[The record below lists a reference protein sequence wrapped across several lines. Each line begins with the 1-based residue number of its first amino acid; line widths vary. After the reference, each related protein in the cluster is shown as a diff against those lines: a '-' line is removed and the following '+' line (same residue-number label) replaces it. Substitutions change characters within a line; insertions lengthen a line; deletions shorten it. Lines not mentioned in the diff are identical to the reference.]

1 MLSFPFLAI
10 QEWISSLLLDENNYN
25 SVLWPLCKALLE
37 CTASC
42 DPSVMSSVIAV
53 CTQLMSQHVID
64 SHAFN
69 IITDIANTS
78 LNAILKDIK
87 LPVHEAF
94 RLEVSQLY
102 HVIQQIIRKA
112 CKKKFT
118 TLLLSPSLISLYV
131 TATAVVPE

>member
-1 MLSFPFLAI
+1 
-10 QEWISSLLLDENNYN
+10 
-25 SVLWPLCKALLE
+25 
-37 CTASC
+37 
-42 DPSVMSSVIAV
+42 MSSVIAV

-78 LNAILKDIK
+78 LNAVLKDIK

-112 CKKKFT
+112 CKKKLT
-118 TLLLSPSLISLYV
+118 TLLLSPSLISVYV
-131 TATAVVPE
+131 TATPVVPE